1 MGDKDS
7 IREQRTGDKGSAREE
22 RTRDKLVEGMET
34 R

>member
-7 IREQRTGDKGSAREE
+7 IREERTGDKSSRREE
-22 RTRDKLVEGMET
+22 RIGDKLMEGMEK